1 MTSTGGIISSDFR
14 EWGRGSSVF
23 LDSLLPGES
32 PYDALGSGQA
42 FCARPSPAEDL
53 TTLADVGDQYGG
65 RLLALEADHKVI
77 FAVSPHDRAGT
88 LVIRSD
94 FPPQSGERPCYIL
107 PALSQTRHTVLPLST
122 RYRANKTDADPPR
135 KGGPCRRDG
144 EWLTP
149 RLQVQLG
156 PLQLLH
162 QVLLF

>member
-42 FCARPSPAEDL
+42 FCARPVPAEDL
-53 TTLADVGDQYGG
+53 TTLANVGDQHGG
-65 RLLALEADHKVI
+65 RLLALEADHKMI

-88 LVIRSD
+88 LVICSD
-94 FPPQSGERPCYIL
+94 FPPQSGERPFYVFL
-107 PALSQTRHTVLPLST
+107 ALSRTPHGFLLLSA
-122 RYRANKTDADPPR
+122 RYKESKTDADRPR
-135 KGGPCRRDG
+135 KGGSCRREG
-144 EWLTP
+144 EWLTH
-149 RLQVQLG
+149 RLQVWPA

-162 QVLLF
+162 QVLLL

>member
-94 FPPQSGERPCYIL
+94 FPPQSGERPFYVFL
-107 PALSQTRHTVLPLST
+107 ALSRTRHEILLPSA
-122 RYRANKTDADPPR
+122 RHKANKTDADQPR
-135 KGGPCRRDG
+135 KGGSCRREG

-149 RLQVQLG
+149 RLQIQLG
-156 PLQLLH
+156 PLQLLN
-162 QVLLF
+162 QVLLL